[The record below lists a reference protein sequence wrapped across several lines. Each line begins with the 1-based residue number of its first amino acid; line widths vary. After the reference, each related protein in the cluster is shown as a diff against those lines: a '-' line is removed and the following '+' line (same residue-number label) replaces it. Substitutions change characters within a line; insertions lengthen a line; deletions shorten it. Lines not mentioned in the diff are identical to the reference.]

1 MALETELEEA
11 AERSEDL
18 PDADDVYDGDD
29 EIALTELFDAAFVR
43 ERTRFESFDEMVAA
57 SPSDADSA
65 DELGKVLHGEWD
77 EFVAET
83 TDFADEEALV
93 MAARDNWVARRLDL
107 A

>member
-1 MALETELEEA
+1 MALETDIEET

-18 PDADDVYDGDD
+18 PEADEVYDRD
-29 EIALTELFDAAFVR
+29 ESIPLADLFDEQFVR

-65 DELGKVLHGEWD
+65 DDLGTVRHGEWD
-77 EFVAET
+77 DFVAEA
-83 TDFADEEALV
+83 TDFADEEELV
-93 MAARDNWVARRLDL
+93 MAARDNWVAKRLDL